1 MISDKATERRRYI
14 RLKVPIEIS
23 YTAPERG
30 RFFKTVTKDIS
41 GDGLRFESSNKTLK
55 PLDLIYVNLSIPGG
69 ANPVHTRARIK
80 WKKKVSLEDAS
91 PFDIGVE
98 FAEIEE
104 DNKNTFL
111 KFICDLLYNISD
123 EKK

>member
-55 PLDLIYVNLSIPGG
+55 PLDLIYVNL
-69 ANPVHTRARIK
+69 RIK